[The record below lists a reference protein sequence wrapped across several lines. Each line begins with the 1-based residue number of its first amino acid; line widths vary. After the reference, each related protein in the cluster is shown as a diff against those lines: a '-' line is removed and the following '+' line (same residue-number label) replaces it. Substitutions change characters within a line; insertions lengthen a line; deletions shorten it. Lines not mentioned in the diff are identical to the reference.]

1 MRGGPWFVMVV
12 TIYLEVCMGYKVV
25 KRIYMLQWI
34 YSYEVTAKGTPMQ
47 WFEFLSK
54 AFNRIGRMTSA
65 LISCMLNLDFCIF
78 FSAQKKV
85 SWRFAQLQ
93 KECGREWWT
102 AGSSF
107 FLGLFFP
114 SFASSMFLSFNFE
127 LWHLVGKEFNNVFK
141 IWSKALQIG
150 ENWPFAVHSK
160 YQ

>member
-1 MRGGPWFVMVV
+1 M
-12 TIYLEVCMGYKVV
+12 CMGYKVV
-25 KRIYMLQWI
+25 KSIYVAMNI
-34 YSYEVTAKGTPMQ
+34 FIYEVTANGTPMQ

-107 FLGLFFP
+107 FLDLFSP
-114 SFASSMFLSFNFE
+114 FASSMFLSFSFE
-127 LWHLVGKEFNNVFK
+127 LWHLAGKEFNNVCK
-141 IWSKALQIG
+141 ISSTTLRIG
-150 ENWPFAVHSK
+150 EHWLFAIHLEYCS
-160 YQ
+160 QLID